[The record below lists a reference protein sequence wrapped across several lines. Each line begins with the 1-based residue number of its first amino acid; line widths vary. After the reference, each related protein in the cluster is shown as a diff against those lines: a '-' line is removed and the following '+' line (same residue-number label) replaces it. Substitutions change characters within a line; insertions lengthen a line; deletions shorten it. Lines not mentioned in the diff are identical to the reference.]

1 MPRAIPSSM
10 ITALAGGSVEL
21 FYAVEMM
28 YDSDPLRLWT
38 GYGEKTINGDGQTY
52 IGGGKL
58 LSISE
63 INDTAELSAQ
73 GTNIQLS
80 GLDASIISIAMQEP
94 YQTRPIRIYF
104 GVGNDAIEVF
114 GGLMDVLT
122 ILNDAITV
130 TINLTNEN
138 RLVTLQRN
146 NVRRGTD
153 ANQKSRHSND
163 DYFSTVPGL
172 SDREL
177 LWGRK

>member
-28 YDSDPLRLWT
+28 YDSGPLRLWT
-38 GYGEKTINGDGQTY
+38 GYGEKTINGQTY
-52 IGGGKL
+52 IGGGEL

-73 GTNIQLS
+73 GTSIQFS

-94 YQTRPIRIYF
+94 YQTRPVTIYF

-114 GGLMDVLT
+114 GGLMDVLA
-122 ILNDAITV
+122 ILNNAQTV

-153 ANQKSRHSND
+153 ANQKSLHSND

-177 LWGRK
+177 LWGRSS